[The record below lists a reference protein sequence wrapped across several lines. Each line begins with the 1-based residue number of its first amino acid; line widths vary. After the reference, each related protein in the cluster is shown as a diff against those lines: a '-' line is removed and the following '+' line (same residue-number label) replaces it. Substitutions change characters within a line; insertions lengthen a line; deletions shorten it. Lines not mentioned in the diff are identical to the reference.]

1 MSISPTS
8 SLSSSY
14 LQSVLSTALQGTGLK
29 STNSLSQTTDQTQ
42 ISTLGQMMNS
52 LSSLQKSDPTKYK
65 EVTQQIATNLEKA
78 SQTARSQ
85 GNTTAAKQLS
95 ALASDFTD
103 ASKSGQLP
111 NLQKLTQAAGGHSRH
126 HGAHRS
132 HDNDADDKTSQLFSA
147 LQQQTND
154 SQNESLSPISII
166 QNTLNN
172 AGVTA
177 VKT

>member
-14 LQSVLSTALQGTGLK
+14 LQSVLSTALQGTGLT
-29 STNSLSQTTDQTQ
+29 STHSLSKTTDQAQ

-78 SQTARSQ
+78 SQAAQSQ
-85 GNTTAAKQLS
+85 GNSTAAKQLS

-111 NLQKLTQAAGGHSRH
+111 NLQNLAQAAGGHSRH
-126 HGAHRS
+126 HGAHRAN
-132 HDNDADDKTSQLFSA
+132 DNDGDDKASQLVSA
-147 LQQQTND
+147 LQQQTDD
-154 SQNESLSPISII
+154 SQNESLNPVSII
-166 QNTLNN
+166 QSTLNN

-177 VKT
+177 AKS